1 MGNHARVAVITG
13 GTAGVG
19 RATALHF
26 AQEGF
31 DVAIL
36 ARGEEGVSSTVE
48 ELKACGGRVLGLPV
62 DVSDAA
68 QVERAADQV
77 ENDLGPID
85 VWVNVAMNT
94 VIAPVNE
101 MTPEEYKRVTDVTY
115 LGAVNGTLAAL
126 KRMQPRDHGT
136 IVQTGSALAYRS
148 IPLQSAYCA
157 AKAALRGFT
166 DSLRSELIHDKSRV
180 RLTMVHLPGINT
192 PQFEWARNKLSHRV
206 QPVAPIYQ
214 PEVAARAIF
223 DAARRAPREIWLGKA
238 TLQSILGN
246 MVFPGMLDKLLAKQ
260 AYSGQMTDE
269 PETPMRPDYLYE
281 PVEHLHRT
289 HGRFSENA
297 KNKAISVD
305 SYMVGVTVLAL
316 AGLGIAALTRG
327 RRRKR

>member
-1 MGNHARVAVITG
+1 MSNHARVAVITG

-36 ARGEEGVSSTVE
+36 ARGEEGLRSAVE
-48 ELKACGGRVLGLPV
+48 ELEACGGRVLGLPV
-62 DVSDAA
+62 DVSDSA

-85 VWVNVAMNT
+85 IWVNVAMNT
-94 VIAPVNE
+94 VIAPVSE

-126 KRMQPRDHGT
+126 KRMQPRNHGT

-260 AYSGQMTDE
+260 AYKGQMTDE
-269 PETPMRPDYLYE
+269 PESPLRPDYLYE

-289 HGRFSENA
+289 HGRFSKNA
-297 KNKAISVD
+297 KDKAISVD
-305 SYMVGVTVLAL
+305 SHMVGVTVLAL
-316 AGLGIAALTRG
+316 AGLGLAALTRG
-327 RRRKR
+327 RKRKR

>member
-36 ARGEEGVSSTVE
+36 ARGEEGLSSTVE
-48 ELKACGGRVLGLPV
+48 ELEACGGRVLGLAV

-77 ENDLGPID
+77 ENRLGPVD

-94 VIAPVNE
+94 VIAPVSE
-101 MTPEEYKRVTDVTY
+101 MTADEYKRVTDVTY

-126 KRMQPRDHGT
+126 KRMQPRNRGT

-246 MVFPGMLDKLLAKQ
+246 MLFPGMLDKLLAKQ

-269 PETPMRPDYLYE
+269 PESPSRPDYLYE
-281 PVEHLHRT
+281 PVENLHRT

-305 SYMVGVTVLAL
+305 SHIVGITVLAL

-327 RRRKR
+327 RKRHR

>member
-1 MGNHARVAVITG
+1 MSNHARVAVITG
-13 GTAGVG
+13 GSAGVG

-36 ARGEEGVSSTVE
+36 ARGEEGLRSAVE
-48 ELKACGGRVLGLPV
+48 ELEAYGGRVLGLPA

-68 QVERAADQV
+68 QVERAADRV
-77 ENDLGPID
+77 ENELGPID

-94 VIAPVNE
+94 VIAPANE
-101 MTPEEYKRVTDVTY
+101 MTADEYKRVTDVTY

-126 KRMQPRDHGT
+126 KRMKPRDHGT

-166 DSLRSELIHDKSRV
+166 DSLRSELIHDKSQV

-206 QPVAPIYQ
+206 QPVPPIYQ

-246 MVFPGMLDKLLAKQ
+246 MLFPGMLDKLLAKQ
-260 AYSGQMTDE
+260 AYSGQMTEE
-269 PETPMRPDYLYE
+269 PETPLRPDYLYE
-281 PVEHLHRT
+281 PVENLHRT
-289 HGRFSENA
+289 HGRFSGQA

-305 SYMVGVTVLAL
+305 SHMVGVTVLAL
-316 AGLGIAALTRG
+316 AGLGIAALTR
-327 RRRKR
+327 RRKTRR